1 MGAENLY
8 ACASIKI
15 RLLNSTYIAHMAYRG
30 NIVKA
35 RFNMPTKKQP
45 PKKSNMSVAHKNAL
59 ANGRNE
65 GRIIREYLEIVE
77 ATKPRRGR
85 RRTPESIARR
95 LADINA
101 ELKTTDP
108 VTKVRL
114 IQERLNLR
122 TELAGMK
129 SKNEVVAAETKFVK
143 VAKSFSQRND
153 ITYEAWREFGVVP
166 TVLKRAGITK

>member
-1 MGAENLY
+1 M
-8 ACASIKI
+8 
-15 RLLNSTYIAHMAYRG
+15 AHRR
-30 NIVKA
+30 NIVYL
-35 RFNMPTKKQP
+35 RLIMPNKKTAT
-45 PKKSNMSVAHKNAL
+45 KKSNMSVAHKKAL

-95 LADINA
+95 LAAISA
-101 ELKTTDP
+101 ELKTADP
-108 VTKVRL
+108 VTQVRL

-129 SKNEVVAAETKFVK
+129 SKTEVVAAETKFVK
-143 VAKSFSQRND
+143 VAKSFSERND
-153 ITYEAWREFGVVP
+153 ITYDAWREFGVVP
-166 TVLKRAGITK
+166 TVLKRAGIAK